1 MALVSIDGT
10 AHSTAAIPT
19 DGWFFS
25 PTIVTGVA
33 PDDAAAELFGPVVT
47 LHSVSDD
54 EQAVAAARRGGDGL
68 GGYVFSTDV
77 ERALAVGAKLRA
89 GEVKING
96 TSLLDLVS
104 DSRQSFWGTSG
115 YGGHTTLADELEIFR
130 GDRIIGLDNPDFPI

>member
-1 MALVSIDGT
+1 M
-10 AHSTAAIPT
+10 
-19 DGWFFS
+19 
-25 PTIVTGVA
+25 
-33 PDDAAAELFGPVVT
+33 
-47 LHSVSDD
+47 
-54 EQAVAAARRGGDGL
+54 
-68 GGYVFSTDV
+68 FSTDV